1 MTLVDDFCRISFGTY
16 ALEFENQGFTRNT
29 INFKLVMSVVEQT
42 QSVDKEPVREPA
54 IDDMSSFDDIRIVL
68 VEPTHPGNI
77 GSVARAMKTMGLSRL
92 VLVNPKKFP
101 HYEATKLAA
110 GAESVLLAAEVVATT
125 DDAISDCT
133 MVVGTS
139 VRDREVTWPT
149 VSPREV
155 ANQIGDHVRS
165 HQHQIAILFGRESS
179 GLTNAEM
186 DLCQSQIR
194 ISANPEY
201 SSLNLASAVQI
212 IAYEIRMQLLESRVG
227 LENDA
232 DTMSPIKEREAAATK
247 AQKNGHIQHL
257 QNTLESLDFIKA
269 KPPTVLMRKLTRL
282 YSKADLTVEEIQILR
297 GVLSAMQS
305 QLTLPEGNMAES
317 D

>member
-1 MTLVDDFCRISFGTY
+1 
-16 ALEFENQGFTRNT
+16 
-29 INFKLVMSVVEQT
+29 MSAVEQT
-42 QSVDKEPVREPA
+42 QVVGQESGSEGVIIPPFEQ
-54 IDDMSSFDDIRIVL
+54 IRIVL

-101 HYEATKLAA
+101 HYESTKLAA
-110 GAESVLLAAEVVATT
+110 GAESVLLSAEVVATA
-125 DDAISDCT
+125 DQAISDCT

-149 VSPREV
+149 FNPRQTAELIQAHVS
-155 ANQIGDHVRS
+155 NDK
-165 HQHQIAILFGRESS
+165 HQVAILFGRESS

-212 IAYEIRMQLLESRVG
+212 ISYELRMQLLESEQG
-227 LENDA
+227 LVRCTPTE
-232 DTMSPIKEREAAATK
+232 SPAKAREVAATK
-247 AQKNGHIQHL
+247 AQKNGHIKHL

-269 KPPTVLMRKLTRL
+269 KPPTALMRKLTRL
-282 YSKADLTVEEIQILR
+282 YSKAELTVEEIQILR
-297 GVLSAMQS
+297 GILSATQS
-305 QLTLPEGNMAES
+305 QRDTNTDGLAES
-317 D
+317 E